1 MGMITRVTLIA
12 TVALLV
18 GCVMAPVHYYEPVD
32 PGYKTI
38 GGPCGA
44 GPEDRV
50 VIEYGEI
57 ILQVS
62 IERETDRPSLLIT
75 IDIPEGHVVTL
86 LTDKVSIN
94 GESRDLGPARTWNA
108 AQAAMVNV
116 GPELVG
122 SGEKK
127 FRWIVSDT
135 SVLPRHFTIE
145 TPLPPAI
152 DVYRIQLP
160 EILLDGEP
168 TGLPELTFRHASG
181 LFSTPINC

>member
-1 MGMITRVTLIA
+1 MGMIIRVISMA
-12 TVALLV
+12 TVGLLA

-32 PGYKTI
+32 PGYETR

-57 ILQVS
+57 TVQVS
-62 IERETDRPSLLIT
+62 IERETARPALLIG
-75 IDIPEGHVVTL
+75 IDIPDGHVVTL
-86 LTDKVSIN
+86 QSDQVSIN
-94 GESRDLGPARTWNA
+94 GESRHLGPVRTWNT
-108 AQAAMVNV
+108 AQTAMVTV
-116 GPELVG
+116 GPELAG

-145 TPLPPAI
+145 TPLPPAL

-160 EILLDGEP
+160 AILLDGEP
-168 TGLPELTFRHASG
+168 TVLPELTFRKASG